1 MMAKLRN
8 VLVLLLVL
16 VGVPWLVCHT
26 FPIWWIQIGV
36 IVAVGLIGRTRAVSQ
51 AAAAVFLRLRHPS
64 PRQLQWATV
73 CVWIVSTCYLLF
85 TAFHQHREL
94 FPRLHDEHAYL
105 LQSRMIAIGRLWEPR
120 HPAADFFENFF
131 VLSHPVYAP
140 IYFPGT
146 ALLNAPFV
154 RLSMPYWLMPL
165 LAAGLVV
172 ALTYHLVTTLLDG
185 VLGLVAAIFVIANWG
200 LREFSTMVMSPV
212 PMTLLGL
219 LIFWAWLHW
228 RRDKRWRWAVIL
240 GACMGCAAITRPVDA
255 IVFALPVCIAIAVES
270 RRLPA
275 WRNVVMVMVTVIAAA
290 PFLIVQG
297 ALNRGVTG
305 NILKTPYTAYLKE
318 DQPGSEFGFHE
329 FHADARPASL
339 LAQKQGYFFTYRLD
353 DIRSHTISNLP
364 RELVRRVIWTGI
376 CTVSAGILG
385 VLLVPSIFGLNDIR
399 RWVVFSAA
407 PLFICLYLPNPFFLV
422 HYTVPLVPIAAF
434 IIALAVHVM
443 ARSDFRSETFL
454 ALVVIAVCIS
464 MLPELRSDVRDGI
477 VPAMPVN
484 ALVHEQLSN
493 AVEGPSVVLIRFRPP
508 DNVNEEPV
516 YNDDVV
522 WPDDAPVIRA
532 HDLGARNVEIAR
544 YYAAR
549 QPWRNFYLLDRQE
562 NVGRQ
567 HLVLHFLGNAG
578 QFAKSFE

>member
-1 MMAKLRN
+1 MMAKLQN
-8 VLVLLLVL
+8 LLVLLLVL
-16 VGVPWLVCHT
+16 AGVPWLVCHT
-26 FPIWWIQIGV
+26 LPVRWIQIGA
-36 IVAVGLIGRTRAVSQ
+36 IVAVGLIGRTRVLSH
-51 AAAAVFLRLRHPS
+51 AATDICLPLLHPS
-64 PRQLQWATV
+64 ARQLQWATL
-73 CVWIVSTCYLLF
+73 CVWIVSTCYLFF
-85 TAFHQHREL
+85 TAFYQHREL

-105 LQSRMIAIGRLWEPR
+105 LQSRMIAIGRLWEPP

-185 VLGLVAAIFVIANWG
+185 VLGLVAAIFVVANWG
-200 LREFSTMVMSPV
+200 LREFSTMVMAPV

-228 RRDKRWRWAVIL
+228 RREKRWRWAVIL
-240 GACMGCAAITRPVDA
+240 GACMGCAAVTRPVDA
-255 IVFALPVCIAIAVES
+255 IAFSLPVCIAIAFES
-270 RRLPA
+270 WRLPVR
-275 WRNVVMVMVTVIAAA
+275 RNVVMVLLLVIAAA
-290 PFLIVQG
+290 PFLAVQG
-297 ALNRGVTG
+297 ALNRGATG
-305 NILKTPYTAYLKE
+305 NIWRTPYTAYLE
-318 DQPGSEFGFHE
+318 ENQPGGEFGFHKLRV
-329 FHADARPASL
+329 DARPASL
-339 LAQKQGYFFTYRLD
+339 LAQKQDYFFNYRLD
-353 DIRSHTISNLP
+353 DIRRHTIANLP

-376 CTVSAGILG
+376 CTVSAGFLG
-385 VLLVPSIFGLNDIR
+385 VLLIPSIFGLNEFR
-399 RWVVFSAA
+399 RWVVLSTA

-422 HYTVPLVPIAAF
+422 HYTLPLVPIAAF
-434 IIALAVHVM
+434 MIALAVHVM

-454 ALVVIAVCIS
+454 SLVVIAVCVS
-464 MLPELRSDVRDGI
+464 MLPELRSDIRDGT
-477 VPAMPVN
+477 VPPMPIN
-484 ALVHEQLSN
+484 ALVHEQLAS
-493 AVEGPSVVLIRFRPP
+493 AVEGPSVVLFRFRPS
-508 DNVNEEPV
+508 DNVIEEPV

-567 HLVLHFLGNAG
+567 HLVLHFLGNAR